1 MSGTAG
7 AKMTP
12 EISTVEYAIDATKSR
27 FTVRALA
34 TGLLS
39 GFGHNPVIAIR
50 DFAGT
55 IRFAPEAISEAS
67 LNFTVKASS
76 LALQSDASDK
86 DRREIERLMNQ
97 QVLESAQYPEIIF
110 GSTQVTGS
118 SMGPTLFLLKVEGD
132 LTLHGV
138 TRRQLIAAQV
148 IPMDGT
154 MRAYGEVAIKQTD
167 FNIKPVSVAGGAL
180 RIKDELK
187 LQFDIVAKRAE

>member
-1 MSGTAG
+1 
-7 AKMTP
+7 MTP

-50 DFAGT
+50 DFAGM